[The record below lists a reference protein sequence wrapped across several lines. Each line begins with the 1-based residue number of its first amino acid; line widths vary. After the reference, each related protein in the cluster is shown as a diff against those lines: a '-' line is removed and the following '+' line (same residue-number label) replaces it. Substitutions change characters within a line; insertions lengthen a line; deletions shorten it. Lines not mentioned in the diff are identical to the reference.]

1 MEEVS
6 AARNVASL
14 RARLAE
20 AEEQLAAARAGSSRD
35 ANIRR
40 LSKEARGRVMQ
51 ILSAAH
57 EGYAA
62 AR

>member
-1 MEEVS
+1 MDEVR

-40 LSKEARGRVMQ
+40 LTKEARARVMQ